1 MQIFNTLTRQKEEF
15 VPQVPGEYR
24 IYVCGPTVYNYIHI
38 GNARPLIVFDTLRR
52 YLEYRGNKVIYVS
65 NITDIDDK
73 LIKKGQEEGTS
84 MKEVAQR
91 FEAEYLKDAA
101 GLNCEKPTVQPR
113 ATEHIPQILDIVKDL
128 IDSGKA
134 GKVLGARAFVT
145 WCRGAAYY
153 TESGWRGSLKTEGGG
168 VLINQSVHT
177 QDLLCF
183 LLGDPTTVD
192 ATMTNHHLKNVIE
205 VEDTLEAYIDF
216 NGVHASFYA
225 TTSYCADV
233 APLIEIACENMTI
246 RVEDPHVTVYPKD
259 AGPYQLSVETL
270 PPIGKSYWG
279 TGHTACISDFYQSL
293 RDNRRFSLNLETME
307 PSIRLMLGTYESARS
322 GHSVTLIEQ

>member
-101 GLNCEKPTVQPR
+101 GLNCKKPTVQPR
-113 ATEHIPQILDIVKDL
+113 ATEHIQQILDIVKDL

-192 ATMTNHHLKNVIE
+192 ATMTNHHLKDVIE

-259 AGPYQLSVETL
+259 AAPYQLSVETL
-270 PPIGKSYWG
+270 VPIGKSYWG

-293 RDNRRFSLNLETME
+293 RDNRRFRLNLETME

>member
-1 MQIFNTLTRQKEEF
+1 
-15 VPQVPGEYR
+15 
-24 IYVCGPTVYNYIHI
+24 
-38 GNARPLIVFDTLRR
+38 
-52 YLEYRGNKVIYVS
+52 
-65 NITDIDDK
+65 
-73 LIKKGQEEGTS
+73 
-84 MKEVAQR
+84 
-91 FEAEYLKDAA
+91 
-101 GLNCEKPTVQPR
+101 
-113 ATEHIPQILDIVKDL
+113 
-128 IDSGKA
+128 
-134 GKVLGARAFVT
+134 
-145 WCRGAAYY
+145 
-153 TESGWRGSLKTEGGG
+153 
-168 VLINQSVHT
+168 
-177 QDLLCF
+177 
-183 LLGDPTTVD
+183 
-192 ATMTNHHLKNVIE
+192 MTNHHLKDVIE

-259 AGPYQLSVETL
+259 AAPYQLFVETL

-293 RDNRRFSLNLETME
+293 RDNRRFRLNLETME